1 MTLPDLSWVRQCH
14 LTRIRL
20 GYDVARLR
28 TGYYDT
34 SIRLGYDDARLRP
47 GYDAVILG
55 PRYDNTSLS
64 DYVLGMTMPDSVLG
78 MTILSATPRTGWFYL
93 ACSQLL
99 IIVVP
104 KSKWYLVEL
113 FVIYYC
119 QSIGCKGFIC
129 LTASL
134 NIDLRKGLNT
144 VISEQVVR
152 HT

>member
-64 DYVLGMTMPDSVLG
+64 DYVLGMTMPDYVLG
-78 MTILSATPRTGWFYL
+78 YDDTVSNASHWVVLFSVQSPFNNC
-93 ACSQLL
+93 CSQ
-99 IIVVP
+99 I
-104 KSKWYLVEL
+104 
-113 FVIYYC
+113 
-119 QSIGCKGFIC
+119 
-129 LTASL
+129 
-134 NIDLRKGLNT
+134 
-144 VISEQVVR
+144 QVVFGR
-152 HT
+152 VICDLLLPVDRLQRIYLLDGIFKY